1 MNGNLYARF
10 TDLQHAT
17 DRVALTLQNG
27 SVWRF
32 ADLDASAGRIAS
44 ALIAAG
50 CLAGDRVASQVEK
63 SPEAL
68 ALYLACLKAGLVFVP
83 INTAYREA
91 ETRYLI
97 EDSQPSLVVAAP
109 ELERMQREIAPP
121 GTKIFTL
128 DQHGGGSLIEASRT
142 LAPTKTLDC
151 SAEHIALLL
160 YTSGTTGKPKGAML
174 SHGAMERNARLLRD
188 LWEVTA
194 TDVIIHCLPLFHAHG
209 LTVSINCALLAGAS
223 MAWLPRFS
231 VEEVCVWL
239 PLASVFMGVPTM
251 YNRLIRSGQ
260 MTSAVCAKMRLFTSG
275 SAALS
280 VEALEGFEQL
290 TGHRI
295 IERYGMSET
304 GINASNPL
312 HGPRKAGSVGMP
324 LDGTQLRIV
333 GPEGEDCAEGTPGE
347 VWIASDSLCS
357 GYWGKLEA
365 NETSFRDGWF
375 LTGDIGRMDAD
386 GYLFLVGRSK
396 DVIITGGYNVY
407 PSEVEA
413 AVKLLPY
420 VQEAAVIGVPDADF
434 GEAVIA
440 VILLEPDGRLDEQV
454 AIAVLKSRIANYK
467 VPKRIIVVESLPRN
481 AMGKVLNAALREIYR
496 DVPRSL
502 PETLQSLG

>member
-10 TDLQHAT
+10 TDLQDAS
-17 DRVALTLQNG
+17 DRPALTLPDE
-27 SVWRF
+27 SSWRF
-32 ADLDASAGRIAS
+32 TDLDATAGRIAS

-50 CLAGDRVASQVEK
+50 CMAGDRVVSQVEK

-68 ALYLACLKAGLVFVP
+68 ALYLACLKVGLVFVP

-97 EDSQPSLVVAAP
+97 EDSQPSLVVTAP
-109 ELERMQREIAPP
+109 ELGRMQREIASPA
-121 GTKIFTL
+121 TKIFTL
-128 DQHGGGSLIEASRT
+128 DQHGGGSLIDASRT

-174 SHGAMERNARLLRD
+174 SHGAMARNAALLRD

-209 LTVSINCALLAGAS
+209 LTVSINCALLAGARMVWQQRFS
-223 MAWLPRFS
+223 VDDVCAWLPR
-231 VEEVCVWL
+231 
-239 PLASVFMGVPTM
+239 ASVFMGVPTM

-260 MTSAVCAKMRLFTSG
+260 MTAELCANMRLFTSG

-280 VEALEGFEQL
+280 VEALEGFEHL

-304 GINASNPL
+304 GINASNPFR
-312 HGPRKAGSVGMP
+312 GPRKAGSVGLP
-324 LDGTQLRIV
+324 LDGTQVRIV
-333 GPEGEDCAEGTPGE
+333 GPDGEDCTDDAPGE
-347 VWIASDSLCS
+347 VWIASHSLCS
-357 GYWGKLEA
+357 GYWHNPEA
-365 NETSFRDGWF
+365 NAASFRDGWC
-375 LTGDIGRMDAD
+375 LTGDIGRLDED
-386 GYLFLVGRSK
+386 GYLYLVDRSK

-413 AVKLLPY
+413 AVKLLPH

-454 AIAVLKSRIANYK
+454 AIATLKSQIANYK
-467 VPKRIIVVESLPRN
+467 VPKRIIAVESLPRN

-496 DVPRSL
+496 DVLRSL
-502 PETLQSLG
+502 PEPLQSLG